1 MRRNVVYLLIYLLT
15 GGDMPQLSLYLND
28 TEMQD
33 LRTSAANDGVSI
45 SRYARRV
52 LCDDSNRN
60 SWSASFLSTFGA
72 SGDES
77 FKVQDE
83 IPWELD
89 TKRIEF

>member
-1 MRRNVVYLLIYLLT
+1 
-15 GGDMPQLSLYLND
+15 MPQLSLYLNNA
-28 TEMQD
+28 EMQD
-33 LRTSAANDGVSI
+33 LRTSAANDGVSL
-45 SRYARRV
+45 SRYARGV
-52 LCDDSNRN
+52 LNRDANRN
-60 SWSASFLSTFGA
+60 SWSSSFLSTFGA